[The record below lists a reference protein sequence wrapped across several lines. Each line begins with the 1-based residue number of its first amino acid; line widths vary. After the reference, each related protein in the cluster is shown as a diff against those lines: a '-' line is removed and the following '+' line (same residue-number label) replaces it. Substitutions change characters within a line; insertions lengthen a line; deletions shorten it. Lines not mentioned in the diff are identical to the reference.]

1 MRTALTDHDK
11 AILANVD
18 MAIRQGRELNRW
30 WQGNKSAVTRIPF
43 MRQLHNPPEWNFGF
57 LENAVTS
64 AGSLPVAGVSQC
76 QLYSS
81 PEGPGAAVTKPD
93 IEFVRRQAREF
104 MMRHFMRL
112 TSAKN
117 PAVAEGEPALPK
129 ARPGAAAAKRHGWGY
144 QQVLYKLAK
153 NGRIGKFPEDQQTQ
167 IVDLRDIGP
176 VYDWIVFQVRIF
188 GFDITVDLSPGDGP
202 KLQVSTEQPVYTVL
216 TPEFVVENPKDGIR
230 RAKDGVVASY
240 GYGYSV
246 VPDTTRQSIIAALP
260 SSIDNTLETLR
271 LDVHEDGRI
280 WACMDFITPQPAR
293 ILNLDPVSLGFR
305 VADFFSFGAASRVLA
320 PVKKTLTELVPSPD
334 PVYAGISLLNA
345 ATANAASD
353 YLSIDK
359 RHLFMKLMA
368 LHYTDVYDMYNLSAS
383 HFRQIDDWTDKA
395 SLPEWAR
402 FGTFTP
408 GEPS

>member
-1 MRTALTDHDK
+1 MSTALTDNDK

-18 MAIRQGRELNRW
+18 TAIRQGRELNLW

-43 MRQLHNPPEWNFGF
+43 MRQLHNPPEWNYGF

-64 AGSLPVAGVSQC
+64 AGSLPVAGVIQC

-81 PEGPGAAVTKPD
+81 PGGPGAKITKPD
-93 IEFVRRQAREF
+93 LEFISSQAHEF

-112 TSAKN
+112 TSADD
-117 PAVAEGEPALPK
+117 P
-129 ARPGAAAAKRHGWGY
+129 AAASRSGWGY
-144 QQVLYKLAK
+144 RQVYYKLAK
-153 NGRIGKFPEDQQTQ
+153 DGKIRKFPENQQTK
-167 IVDLRDIGP
+167 IVDLREIGP

-188 GFDITVDLSPGDGP
+188 GFDISIDLSPGEGP
-202 KLQVSTEQPVYTVL
+202 KLQVNTEQPVYTVL
-216 TPEFVVENPKDGIR
+216 TPDFVVQHPKSGIHPARDGI
-230 RAKDGVVASY
+230 VATY

-260 SSIDNTLETLR
+260 SAIDNTLETLR
-271 LDVHEDGRI
+271 LDVHEDGRV
-280 WACMDFITPQPAR
+280 WACMDFITPQPAK
-293 ILNLDPVSLGFR
+293 ILNTDPVSLGFR
-305 VADFFSFGAASRVLA
+305 VADFFSFGTASRVLA
-320 PVKKTLTELVPSPD
+320 PLKKALTEIVPSPD
-334 PVYAGISLLNA
+334 PVYTGISLLNA

-383 HFRQIDDWTDKA
+383 HFRQVDDWTDTA
-395 SLPEWAR
+395 SLPDWAR

-408 GEPS
+408 GDES

>member
-1 MRTALTDHDK
+1 MSTALTNRDE

-18 MAIRQGRELNRW
+18 TAIRQGRELSLW

-43 MRQLHNPPEWNFGF
+43 VRQLHNPPEWNYGF

-64 AGSLPVAGVSQC
+64 AGSLPVAGVIQS
-76 QLYSS
+76 QLYSA
-81 PEGPGAAVTKPD
+81 PEGPGATIEKPD
-93 IEFVRRQAREF
+93 LEFISTQAREF

-112 TSAKN
+112 TSARRGN
-117 PAVAEGEPALPK
+117 
-129 ARPGAAAAKRHGWGY
+129 GAGSRSGWGY
-144 QQVLYKLAK
+144 RQVYYKLAK
-153 NGRIGKFPEDQQTQ
+153 DGKIRKFPEDQQTR
-167 IVDLRDIGP
+167 IVDLREIGP

-188 GFDITVDLSPGDGP
+188 GFDISIDLSPGAGP
-202 KLQVSTEQPVYTVL
+202 ELRINTEQPVYTVL
-216 TPEFVVENPKDGIR
+216 SPGFVVDRPKSGIHP
-230 RAKDGVVASY
+230 AKNGIVATY

-260 SSIDNTLETLR
+260 SAIDNTLETLR
-271 LDVHEDGRI
+271 LDVHEDGRV
-280 WACMDFITPQPAR
+280 WAGMDFITPQPAR
-293 ILNLDPVSLGFR
+293 ILNADPVSLGFR
-305 VADFFSFGAASRVLA
+305 VADFFSFGTASRVLA
-320 PVKKTLTELVPSPD
+320 PVKKALSEMVPSPD

-383 HFRQIDDWTDKA
+383 HFRQVDDWTDTA
-395 SLPEWAR
+395 SLPDWAR
-402 FGTFTP
+402 IGTFTP
-408 GEPS
+408 GDES